1 MVKATPQWRQI
12 QMSEARSQQ
21 RLRFALLAVCVLA
34 ILLGAGLLGGC
45 SRSSTAAPQVAPRT
59 VSGLLTTLEDEVRD
73 LPDGQIAWSTYW
85 KLCWDEYPGAQGYE
99 LQTMTGEG
107 RSPKLR
113 RQSGRCFRLQSAA
126 GENQKSAGL
135 VNRDLQLKLQEG
147 QLGYRVR
154 AVLAD
159 NRVSEWSVSMPVGK
173 ATAK

>member
-12 QMSEARSQQ
+12 QMREARSQQ
-21 RLRFALLAVCVLA
+21 RLRFALLAVCVLV
-34 ILLGAGLLGGC
+34 GLLGGC
-45 SRSSTAAPQVAPRT
+45 RRSSTAAPQVATRT
-59 VSGLLTTLEDEVRD
+59 VSGLVTTLEDEVRD

-126 GENQKSAGL
+126 GENQKAAGL
-135 VNRDLQLKLQEG
+135 LNRDLQLKLQEG

>member
-1 MVKATPQWRQI
+1 MVRAIPQRRQI
-12 QMSEARSQQ
+12 HPGEARSQR
-21 RLRFALLAVCVLA
+21 RLRFALLAVCVV
-34 ILLGAGLLGGC
+34 AGLLTGC
-45 SRSSTAAPQVAPRT
+45 SHSSSTAAPQVAPRT
-59 VSGLLTTLEDEVRD
+59 VSGLVTTLEDEVRD

-113 RQSGRCFRLQSAA
+113 RQSGRCFRLQAAA
-126 GENQKSAGL
+126 GENQKTAGL
-135 VNRDLQLKLQEG
+135 VNRELQLKLQEG

-159 NRVSEWSVSMPVGK
+159 NRVSEWSVTMPVGK

>member
-1 MVKATPQWRQI
+1 MVKATPDWQQI
-12 QMSEARSQQ
+12 HLSEAGSQG
-21 RLRFALLAVCVLA
+21 RLRFALLAICVLA
-34 ILLGAGLLGGC
+34 GLLTAC
-45 SRSSTAAPQVAPRT
+45 SSAPSTAAPQVAPRT
-59 VSGLLTTLEDEVRD
+59 VSGLVSTLEDEVRD

-99 LQTMTGEG
+99 MQTMTSEG

-113 RQSGRCFRLQSAA
+113 RLSGRCFRLQAAA
-126 GENQKSAGL
+126 GENPKTAGL
-135 VNRDLQLKLQEG
+135 MNRELQLKLQEG